1 MERLTKT
8 LILLLVAGTPAA
20 APPFFAKAPD
30 LCFTDGATTY
40 RISPQGAAPDYR
52 VRIAASAADPTA
64 QALHSQIVSIAL
76 VDAVDDADFALV
88 DDVTVDASAC
98 RSAGDVKTV
107 GVVGKDSPADVAV
120 DLLRDSTDADLKLF
134 VHSARVGHRDAAA
147 LFAAMWHY
155 QSTPPQSTSH
165 RSTRLALFR

>member
-1 MERLTKT
+1 MERLRKL

-30 LCFTDGATTY
+30 LCFTAGATTY

-52 VRIAASAADPTA
+52 VKIASPADPSTR
-64 QALHSQIVSIAL
+64 ALRIAL

-98 RSAGDVKTV
+98 RSAGDIKTV
-107 GVVGKDSPADVAV
+107 GVVGNNSPADMAV
-120 DLLRDSTDADLKLF
+120 DLLRDGTDADLKLF
-134 VHSARVGHRDAAA
+134 VQSARIGHRDAAA
-147 LFAAMWHY
+147 LFAAMRHF
-155 QSTPPQSTSH
+155 QSAPPRSTSYQG
-165 RSTRLALFR
+165 TRLTLFR